1 VNSEESMVQTL
12 SQLGLTILE
21 SRIYIALSKYQS
33 LTTKELSKLTKT
45 SQPDVYRVLDKLH
58 NKGLVE
64 KIIEKPARFKAVPL
78 EKGISYLVERKK
90 VEYNNLMTNADLL
103 IHTLEEESSNKKPAE
118 TLKSKFIMIPQREL
132 IVSKIRDAID
142 QTKKNVDIC
151 LSWKR
156 LFSGMTDVFIK
167 NCERAWKRGVY
178 FRIVV
183 ESPKEKAAQKQ
194 ALKFSKI
201 SPFCEIRFIKGNPKT
216 VTGIY
221 DKKEIFIIVDPTGDL
236 FDSPALWSNSQ
247 SLITAIQEYFD
258 LLWLTSMQ
266 HPNEKSDIIPDKKH
280 KTKV

>member
-12 SQLGLTILE
+12 IQLDLTVLE
-21 SRIYIALSKYQS
+21 SRIYIALSKFQS
-33 LTTKELSKLTKT
+33 LTTKELNKITKT
-45 SQPDVYRVLDKLH
+45 SQPDIYRVLDKLH

-64 KIIEKPARFKAVPL
+64 KIIEKPTRFKAVPL

-90 VEYNNLMTNADLL
+90 AEYNTLMSNADLL
-103 IHTLEEESSNKKPAE
+103 IHTLEEERSNKKPAE
-118 TLKSKFIMIPQREL
+118 TLRSKFIMIPQREL
-132 IVSKIRDAID
+132 VVSKIRDAID
-142 QTKKNVDIC
+142 GTAKSVDIS

-167 NCERAWKRGVY
+167 NCKRAWKRGVH

-183 ESPKEKAAQKQ
+183 ESPEERAAQKK

-221 DKKEIFIIVDPTGDL
+221 DRKEVFIIVDPTGDL

-266 HPNEKSDIIPDKKH
+266 HPNEKSDIIFDKAQE
-280 KTKV
+280 

>member
-1 VNSEESMVQTL
+1 MNSEESMVQTL
-12 SQLGLTILE
+12 IQLDLTVLE
-21 SRIYIALSKYQS
+21 SRIYIALSKFQS
-33 LTTKELSKLTKT
+33 LTTKELNKITKT
-45 SQPDVYRVLDKLH
+45 SQPDIYRVLDKLH

-64 KIIEKPARFKAVPL
+64 KIIEKPTRFKAVPL

-90 VEYNNLMTNADLL
+90 VEYNTLMSNADLL
-103 IHTLEEESSNKKPAE
+103 IHTLEEERSNKKPAE
-118 TLKSKFIMIPQREL
+118 TLRSKFIMIPQREL
-132 IVSKIRDAID
+132 VVSKIRDAID
-142 QTKKNVDIC
+142 GTAKSVDIS

-167 NCERAWKRGVY
+167 NCKRAWKRGVH

-183 ESPKEKAAQKQ
+183 ESPEERAAQKK

-221 DKKEIFIIVDPTGDL
+221 DRKEVFIIVDPTGDL

-266 HPNEKSDIIPDKKH
+266 HPNEKSDIIFDKAQE
-280 KTKV
+280 